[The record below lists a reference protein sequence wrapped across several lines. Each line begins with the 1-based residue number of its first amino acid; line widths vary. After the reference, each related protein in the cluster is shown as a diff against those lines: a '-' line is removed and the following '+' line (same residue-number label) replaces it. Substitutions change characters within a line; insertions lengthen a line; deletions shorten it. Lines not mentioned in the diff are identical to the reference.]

1 MLRSALSAFT
11 RVFDA
16 LWRCAADPGPMMRA
30 AQECGSRLCGAALHA
45 APRPGHEPP
54 SRRHRF
60 SLFHFSNSRELT
72 RPHSRG
78 ATRPSCAAISAPRQ
92 QRAQGKPGARRTHSP
107 ACELKK
113 HTSVVTT
120 GSPET
125 PGLPCAMVLTVSF
138 ALSPVTGLSCHRS
151 PVKVAFHRL
160 DASVGASG
168 PRDFAVRVS
177 AARLRRYPRPLHP
190 APNVRDDAYAPLIE
204 AGCGES

>member
-1 MLRSALSAFT
+1 MWVPALRRSVT
-11 RVFDA
+11 RRTA
-16 LWRCAADPGPMMRA
+16 SG
-30 AQECGSRLCGAALHA
+30 
-45 APRPGHEPP
+45 
-54 SRRHRF
+54 
-60 SLFHFSNSRELT
+60 T
-72 RPHSRG
+72 RPAIVTAFPYFIFQTAESSHARIL
-78 ATRPSCAAISAPRQ
+78 AARRARAVQRFPHLEK
-92 QRAQGKPGARRTHSP
+92 QRAQGKPGARRTHSL
-107 ACELKK
+107 ACEIIK

-151 PVKVAFHRL
+151 PVKVALHRL